1 MNATLAIAALC
12 LWTGLALVLSRVSW
26 FARPPLIDRLRPY
39 AAGPGARRATRL
51 WSGASFRDVIGPL
64 TQTFGNRI
72 ERILGVSEALE
83 TRLQRVHS
91 PLDSTSFRV
100 RQLGWTAGG
109 FGFGLIVAFGVR
121 ADPVFALAGVL
132 STTLLAFL
140 LVEQRLSTASKAWQ
154 RRLFLELPTVA
165 EQLAILLSA
174 GYSLGGAM
182 LRLSVRSDGACARDL
197 RRVCL
202 RLRQGLSET
211 NALREWADIAKIAAL
226 DRLVSILCL
235 SGEASDLG
243 RMVSDEARNLRRD
256 VHRELLAA
264 IERKAQQ
271 VWIPVTV
278 ATLVPGVIFIAVPFV
293 TALKQFTD

>member
-1 MNATLAIAALC
+1 M
-12 LWTGLALVLSRVSW
+12 LSRVSW

>member
-1 MNATLAIAALC
+1 MNGTILLAALF
-12 LWTGLALVLSRVSW
+12 LWGGLALLLSKVAW
-26 FARPPLIDRLRPY
+26 FARPTLADRLRPY
-39 AAGPGARRATRL
+39 AAGPGARRSTRL
-51 WSGASFRDVIGPL
+51 WSGSSFREVISPL
-64 TQTFGNRI
+64 AQSAGAAI
-72 ERILGVSEALE
+72 ERLLGVSESLE
-83 TRLQRVHS
+83 IRLQRIHS
-91 PLDSTSFRV
+91 PLDATAFRMQ
-100 RQLGWTAGG
+100 QLGWTSGG
-109 FGFGLIVAFGVR
+109 FGIGLLIAFGVR
-121 ADPVFALAGVL
+121 AAPIIALAVIATGTVL
-132 STTLLAFL
+132 SFL
-140 LVEQRLSTASKAWQ
+140 IVEQKLSSASQAWQ

-182 LRLSVRSDGACARDL
+182 LRLSTRSEGACALDL

-202 RLRQGLSET
+202 RLRQGLSERD
-211 NALREWADIAKIAAL
+211 ALREWADIARIPAL
-226 DRLVSILCL
+226 DRLIPILGL

-243 RMVSDEARNLRRD
+243 RLVSDEARNLRRD